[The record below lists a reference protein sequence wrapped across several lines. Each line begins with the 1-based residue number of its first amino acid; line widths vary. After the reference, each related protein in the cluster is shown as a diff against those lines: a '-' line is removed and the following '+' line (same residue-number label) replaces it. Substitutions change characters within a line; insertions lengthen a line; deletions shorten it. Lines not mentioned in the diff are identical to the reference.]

1 VTRDESPPWLRPVLP
16 VCEALAILLAPHGEI
31 AVHDLK
37 TERVIALW
45 NPMSGRRIG
54 DDSLIDELPE
64 ARGTG
69 TVFGPY
75 RKALLDGRTL
85 TSVSAVLN
93 DETGRRRGL
102 LCVNL
107 DRSPLDQIAA
117 LATSLLAARTEQ
129 PTELFHR
136 DWRERI
142 ALRVQRHCLERG
154 LRREQLDRGGRREL
168 VAVLDAEGL
177 LSVRGAAD
185 LTAQA
190 LGVSR
195 ATVYTLLK
203 EARSDEETPS

>member
-1 VTRDESPPWLRPVLP
+1 MIFEGTPAWLRPVMP
-16 VCEALAILLAPHGEI
+16 VCEALAVLLGTYGEI
-31 AVHDLK
+31 AVHDLE

-45 NPMSGRRIG
+45 NPMSGRKIG
-54 DDSLIDELPE
+54 DDSLIDDLPE
-64 ARGTG
+64 VRGAG

-75 RKALLDGRTL
+75 PKALLDGRTL
-85 TSVSAVLN
+85 TSISAVLT
-93 DETGRRRGL
+93 DEAGHRRGL

-129 PTELFHR
+129 PPELFHR

-142 ALRVQRHCLERG
+142 ALRVQQHCLERG

-185 LTAQA
+185 LTAEA

-195 ATVYTLLK
+195 ATVYKLLK
-203 EARSDEETPS
+203 EARSDKEVPS